1 MAFWCFMLA
10 TDLLVP
16 LIMIGFGGMFARH
29 APREINGLFGY
40 RTPRSMRNQDTW
52 TFAHHYSGRL
62 MLWWG
67 LVMLPLSVLALLPV
81 LGQGEEVTGTAGAVI
96 CCVQLIP
103 LFGII
108 AATERALKRTF
119 DDRGRRR

>member
-1 MAFWCFMLA
+1 MLA

-16 LIMIGFGGMFARH
+16 LIMIGFGGTFARH

-40 RTPRSMRNQDTW
+40 RTPRSMCNQDTW

-62 MLWWG
+62 MLRWG